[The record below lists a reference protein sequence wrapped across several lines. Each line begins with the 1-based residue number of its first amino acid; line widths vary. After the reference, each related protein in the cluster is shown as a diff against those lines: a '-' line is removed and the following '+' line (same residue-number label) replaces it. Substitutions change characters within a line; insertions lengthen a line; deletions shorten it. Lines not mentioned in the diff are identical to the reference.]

1 MLEMYIF
8 FELCINDRLGDV
20 QGYMADESLGY
31 IVQLKGVWFTP
42 CSAHLELFGHMY
54 SVMLYLFDSEFGY
67 LMVLKK

>member
-1 MLEMYIF
+1 
-8 FELCINDRLGDV
+8 
-20 QGYMADESLGY
+20 MADESLGY

-42 CSAHLELFGHMY
+42 CSAHLLELFGHMY

>member
-1 MLEMYIF
+1 
-8 FELCINDRLGDV
+8 
-20 QGYMADESLGY
+20 MADESLGY